1 MIWEQH
7 FRAFATVVPYAMGGA
22 RHLCGGLS
30 HQQWP
35 FCEEYAP
42 RDDATRAA
50 ATPGCPTGP
59 GAAGAQNTLQLVAMA
74 CAYTDGGA
82 NHKGALYDAHR
93 ILNAQHASATPAFA
107 LGPVRRYE
115 VAAVGLTPYGHL
127 ADSHFYAST
136 APWVLQ
142 LLHLLPSEVPIL
154 VSLSP
159 RLSELYHH
167 LGVDAR
173 CASTLEYCSTC
184 VGFQTAGRHALHTA
198 VVARRC
204 IPNRPKEGRYCSPP

>member
-1 MIWEQH
+1 MIWEQR
-7 FRAFATVVPYAMGGA
+7 FRAFATDVPYTMGGA
-22 RHLCGGLS
+22 HRLCSGLS

-35 FCEEYAP
+35 FCEEHAL
-42 RDDATRAA
+42 RDDSTRPAA
-50 ATPGCPTGP
+50 APGCQAYP
-59 GAAGAQNTLQLVAMA
+59 GAAGAQNTLQLVAMT

-107 LGPVRRYE
+107 LGPVRRYK

-127 ADSHFYAST
+127 TDSHFYAST

-173 CASTLEYCSTC
+173 CASTVEYGGT
-184 VGFQTAGRHALHTA
+184 
-198 VVARRC
+198 
-204 IPNRPKEGRYCSPP
+204 